1 MSPPPAPR
9 HAIRALYLALL
20 LATPVG
26 GSAAQADDGIQ
37 VKVSRHGDIVAVH
50 AQFSAP
56 VSARQAYAVL
66 TDYDRMKEFLA
77 DLDESRILSR
87 TKDSLL
93 VRQVGKVRLG
103 WFAIPFEYV
112 RRVELY
118 PDARLVSHI
127 VSGSVKKGDVTTSL
141 HESNGRTIVTYDSEA
156 VMGYWLPFGIGNT
169 AIAAHIQQDL
179 DSMRS
184 EMLRRK
190 QSPAAAD
197 ADALQGMKR
206 PPLDSESGAGVNRL

>member
-1 MSPPPAPR
+1 MPPSPAAR
-9 HAIRALYLALL
+9 CTIRALYLAIL
-20 LATPVG
+20 LATPLRG
-26 GSAAQADDGIQ
+26 NAAQADDAIQ
-37 VKVSRHGDIVAVH
+37 VTVSRHGDIVTVH

-77 DLDESRILSR
+77 DLEESHILSR

-169 AIAAHIQQDL
+169 AIAAHIRQDL

-190 QSPAAAD
+190 QSPAADDGAT
-197 ADALQGMKR
+197 LQVTKR
-206 PPLDSESGAGVNRL
+206 PPLDRE

>member
-1 MSPPPAPR
+1 MSLFL
-9 HAIRALYLALL
+9 AIRRSARTLFLFLPLAIPLCS
-20 LATPVG
+20 G
-26 GSAAQADDGIQ
+26 AAQPDDAIQ
-37 VKVSRHGDIVAVH
+37 VKVSRQGDIVTVH

-66 TDYDRMKEFLA
+66 TDYDRMTQFLG

-93 VRQVGKVRLG
+93 VRQAGKLRFG
-103 WFAIPFEYV
+103 WFSMPFEYV

-127 VSGSVKKGDVTTSL
+127 VSGTVKKGDVTTSL
-141 HESNGRTIVTYDSEA
+141 NEVNGRTVITYDSEA
-156 VMGYWLPFGIGNT
+156 TMGYWLPFGIGNS
-169 AIAAHIQQDL
+169 AVAGHIQKDL
-179 DSMRS
+179 ESMRS

-190 QSPAAAD
+190 QSAAA
-197 ADALQGMKR
+197 ANA
-206 PPLDSESGAGVNRL
+206 E

>member
-1 MSPPPAPR
+1 MISSMSPSPAAPR
-9 HAIRALYLALL
+9 AIRALYLALL
-20 LATPVG
+20 LVTPLR

-37 VKVSRHGDIVAVH
+37 VRVSRHGDIVTVH

-66 TDYDRMKEFLA
+66 TDHDRMKEFLA

-87 TKDSLL
+87 TNNSLL

-103 WFAIPFEYV
+103 WFAIPFKYV

-118 PDARLVSHI
+118 PDTRLVSHI

-141 HESNGRTIVTYDSEA
+141 NESNGRTTVTYDSEA
-156 VMGYWLPFGIGNT
+156 VMGYWLPFGIANT
-169 AIAAHIQQDL
+169 AIAAHIRQDL

-190 QSPAAAD
+190 QSPASAD
-197 ADALQGMKR
+197 ADTLQVTKR
-206 PPLDSESGAGVNRL
+206 PPLDRE